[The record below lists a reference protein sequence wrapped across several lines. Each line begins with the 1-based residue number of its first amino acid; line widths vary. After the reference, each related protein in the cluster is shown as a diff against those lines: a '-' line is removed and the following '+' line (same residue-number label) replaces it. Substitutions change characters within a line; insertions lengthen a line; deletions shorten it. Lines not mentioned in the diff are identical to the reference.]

1 MDNLFRLAWGNS
13 ISSLFMS
20 TVILLVAVYRLIK
33 LRQNGDRKKKR
44 ETPLMALI
52 AILVFLVFTPS
63 LKSAYLDYK
72 AMDIQSVSGTVQQ
85 EERIRKKRSGTR
97 YEYTILTEEGEEVKV
112 YVSGGKTK
120 EHPLEKGEEYTVE
133 YFPRTKAVYSIT
145 PID

>member
-1 MDNLFRLAWGNS
+1 M
-13 ISSLFMS
+13 
-20 TVILLVAVYRLIK
+20 
-33 LRQNGDRKKKR
+33 
-44 ETPLMALI
+44 
-52 AILVFLVFTPS
+52 VFLVFTPS

-120 EHPLEKGEEYTVE
+120 EHPLEEGEEYTVE